1 MRRRWA
7 LGAFRTPRSA
17 WPPLPPLTTSHF
29 TLWRWS
35 RGTKADNAA
44 VPDHRSGR
52 TTVLARWHNN
62 ESAVVQM
69 LVRAWL
75 PDDKS
80 VAGRRTPARRRED
93 ELVAGRTTR
102 LTRWHGDK

>member
-1 MRRRWA
+1 M
-7 LGAFRTPRSA
+7 
-17 WPPLPPLTTSHF
+17 
-29 TLWRWS
+29 
-35 RGTKADNAA
+35 
-44 VPDHRSGR
+44 
-52 TTVLARWHNN
+52 LARWHNN